1 MIFTHLTGNGTLSKT
16 LTDWVN
22 RMGFLTAEV
31 VGKFES
37 EQDTSKLLYAPLE
50 ESATFRKSR
59 VYQIKYDGT
68 EEEARSF
75 VLKSLVDLY
84 ADEVS
89 FSREPYFKDFKFYI
103 DYGMK
108 PGALD
113 LEREAIVSSQKG
125 FSVSGFKLLSLEL
138 SQRIYIFSDPEIGSE
153 PFVRDVCNP
162 AIHVWSVTD
171 SDGRKVA

>member
-1 MIFTHLTGNGTLSKT
+1 
-16 LTDWVN
+16 
-22 RMGFLTAEV
+22 MGFLTVEV

-50 ESATFRKSR
+50 QTAAFRKSR

-68 EEEARSF
+68 EDQANSF
-75 VLKSLVDLY
+75 VLRSLVDQY
-84 ADEVS
+84 ADEAS
-89 FSREPYFKDFKFYI
+89 FSGAPYYKNFKFFI

-113 LEREAIVSSQKG
+113 LEREAIVSSQKD
-125 FSVSGFKLLSLEL
+125 SNASEFKLLSLEL
-138 SQRIYIFSDPEIGSE
+138 SQRIYIFSDTEIGSE
-153 PFVRDVCNP
+153 LFVRDVCNP

-171 SDGRKVA
+171 ADGRKVA

>member
-1 MIFTHLTGNGTLSKT
+1 M
-16 LTDWVN
+16 DWVN

-37 EQDTSKLLYAPLE
+37 AQDTSKLLYAPLE
-50 ESATFRKSR
+50 QAATFRKSR
-59 VYQIKYDGT
+59 VYQIEYDGT
-68 EEEARSF
+68 QDQARSF
-75 VLKSLVDLY
+75 VLKSLVDRY
-84 ADEVS
+84 AEEVS
-89 FSREPYFKDFKFYI
+89 FSEESYYKNFKFYI

-113 LEREAIVSSQKG
+113 LEREAIISSQK
-125 FSVSGFKLLSLEL
+125 SSNASEFKLLNLEL
-138 SQRIYIFSDPEIGSE
+138 SQRIYIFSDPEVASE

-171 SDGRKVA
+171 ADGRKVA

>member
-1 MIFTHLTGNGTLSKT
+1 
-16 LTDWVN
+16 
-22 RMGFLTAEV
+22 MGFLTVEV

-50 ESATFRKSR
+50 QTAAFRKSR

-68 EEEARSF
+68 EDQASSF
-75 VLKSLVDLY
+75 VLRSLVDQY

-89 FSREPYFKDFKFYI
+89 FSGAPYFKNFKFFI

-113 LEREAIVSSQKG
+113 LEREAIVSSQKD
-125 FSVSGFKLLSLEL
+125 SNASEFKLLSLEL
-138 SQRIYIFSDPEIGSE
+138 SQRIYIFSDTEIGSE
-153 PFVRDVCNP
+153 LFVRDVCNP

-171 SDGRKVA
+171 ADGRKVA